1 MRPDQHKY
9 RNRKQGGGPLKRR
22 NTMSDAVIVEAV
34 RSPGGRYKRGG
45 LAATRGDEIG
55 IQVLKGLLARVP
67 QLKPEDVDD
76 VVVGCSFPE
85 AEQGVNLG
93 RIIAMGAGLP
103 ITTSGMTI
111 NRFCSSGLQAIADAT
126 AKIRAGWSDVMIA
139 GGCETMSHIPMGG
152 NTARPNPDWAFDG
165 SMPMVYVSMGVT
177 AENVAADY
185 KISREDMDKFGME
198 SNRRA
203 YEAIKAGKFKEEIIP
218 ITSYKYKVSKNGK
231 RVREK
236 FVFDT
241 DDGVRWPAKL
251 EEMAKLK
258 SPFKQGGNVTAAN
271 SSQMTDGAAFC
282 LMMTAEKAKA
292 IGIRPI
298 ARLAYFAV
306 AGCKA
311 EEMGVGP
318 AYAIPKVL
326 KMAGLTTK
334 DIDVFEI
341 NEAFAAQALYSIRAI
356 GIEDRLTAGDINPN
370 GGAIA
375 LGHPLG
381 CTGAKLTAQLLHELK
396 RRKAKRGIV
405 SMCIGG
411 GMGAAGLYEML

>member
-1 MRPDQHKY
+1 
-9 RNRKQGGGPLKRR
+9 
-22 NTMSDAVIVEAV
+22 MSDAVIVEAV

-45 LAATRGDEIG
+45 LGATRGDVIG
-55 IQVLKGLLARVP
+55 IQVMKGLLAKVP
-67 QLKPEDVDD
+67 GMKPEEVDD
-76 VVVGCSFPE
+76 VIVGCSFPE
-85 AEQGVNLG
+85 GEQGMNYG

-103 ITTSGMTI
+103 ISTSGMVV
-111 NRFCSSGLQAIADAT
+111 NRFCSSGIQAIADAT
-126 AKIRAGWSDVMIA
+126 AKVRAGWSDVIIA

-152 NTARPNPDWAFDG
+152 SIFRPNPDWAFDG
-165 SMPMVYVSMGVT
+165 SMPNVYVSMGIT
-177 AENVAADY
+177 AENVAANY
-185 KISREDMDKFGME
+185 NVSREDMDKFGLE

-203 YEAIKAGKFKEEIIP
+203 FEAIKAGKFKEEIIP
-218 ITSYKYKVSKNGK
+218 IEAFKYKILKNGK

-236 FVFDT
+236 VIFDT
-241 DDGVRWPAKL
+241 DDGVRWPAKI
-251 EEMAKLK
+251 EDMAKLK
-258 SPFKQGGNVTAAN
+258 SPFKQGGTVTAAN
-271 SSQMTDGAAFC
+271 SSQMTDGAAFA
-282 LMMTAEKAKA
+282 LLMTAEKAKELA
-292 IGIRPI
+292 LKPL
-298 ARLAYFAV
+298 ARLSHYAV

-334 DIDVFEI
+334 DIDVYEI
-341 NEAFAAQALYSIRAI
+341 NEAFASQAIYSVRAI
-356 GIEDRLTAGDINPN
+356 GIEDRYFAGDINPN

-411 GMGAAGLYEML
+411 GMGAAGIYEML

>member
-1 MRPDQHKY
+1 
-9 RNRKQGGGPLKRR
+9 
-22 NTMSDAVIVEAV
+22 MSEAVIVEAV

-45 LAATRGDEIG
+45 LADTRAEEIG

-67 QLKPEDVDD
+67 EMKPEEVDD
-76 VVVGCSFPE
+76 LIVGCSFPE
-85 AEQGVNLG
+85 GETGMNLG
-93 RIIAMGAGLP
+93 RILAMGAGLP

-111 NRFCSSGLQAIADAT
+111 NRFCSSGVQAIADAT
-126 AKIRAGWSDVMIA
+126 AKIRAGWSDVIIA

-152 NTARPNPDWAFDG
+152 SIFRPLPDWKFDG
-165 SMPMVYVSMGVT
+165 SMPNVYVSMGVT
-177 AENVAADY
+177 AENVAANY
-185 KISREDMDKFGME
+185 NITREDQDKFGVE

-218 ITSYKYKVSKNGK
+218 INAFKYKVKNGK
-231 RVREK
+231 RIRETV
-236 FVFDT
+236 VFDH
-241 DDGVRWPAKL
+241 DDGVRWPTTIEDL
-251 EEMAKLK
+251 GKLK
-258 SPFKQGGNVTAAN
+258 SPFKAGGSVTAGNA
-271 SSQMTDGAAFC
+271 SQMTDGAAFS
-282 LMMTAEKAKA
+282 LLMTAEKAKELGLKPLA
-292 IGIRPI
+292 K
-298 ARLAYFAV
+298 LAYFAV

-341 NEAFAAQALYSIRAI
+341 NEAFASQAIYSCRVV
-356 GIEDRLTAGDINPN
+356 GIEDRYWAGDINPN

-381 CTGAKLTAQLLHELK
+381 CTGAKLTAQLLHEMK
-396 RRKAKRGIV
+396 RRNAKRGIV

-411 GMGAAGLYEML
+411 GMGAAAIYEML

>member
-1 MRPDQHKY
+1 VAAAWSEKGDR
-9 RNRKQGGGPLKRR
+9 RVSRPLKRR
-22 NTMSDAVIVEAV
+22 NTMSDAVIVKAV

-55 IQVLKGLLARVP
+55 IQVLKGLLGRVP
-67 QLKPEDVDD
+67 ELRPGDVDD
-76 VVVGCSFPE
+76 VIVGCSFPE

-93 RIIAMGAGLP
+93 RIIATGAGLP
-103 ITTSGMTI
+103 VTTSGMTI
-111 NRFCSSGLQAIADAT
+111 NRFCSSGLQSIADAT
-126 AKIRAGWSDVMIA
+126 AKIRAGWSEVMIA

-177 AENVAADY
+177 AENVAAAY
-185 KISREDMDKFGME
+185 NVSSEDMDKFGME

-203 YEAIKAGKFKEEIIP
+203 YEAIKAGKFKEEIVP
-218 ITSYKYKVSKNGK
+218 ISAYRYKVLKDGK

-236 FVFDT
+236 VVFDT
-241 DDGVRWPAKL
+241 DDGVRWPTKL
-251 EEMAKLK
+251 EDMAKLK

-282 LMMTAEKAKA
+282 LLMTPEKAKA
-292 IGIRPI
+292 IGVRPI
-298 ARLAYFAV
+298 ARLAFFAV

-341 NEAFAAQALYSIRAI
+341 NEAFASQALYSIRSI
-356 GIEDRLTAGDINPN
+356 GIEDRLMAGDINPN

-411 GMGAAGLYEML
+411 GMGAAGIYEML

>member
-1 MRPDQHKY
+1 
-9 RNRKQGGGPLKRR
+9 
-22 NTMSDAVIVEAV
+22 MSDAVIVEAV
-34 RSPGGRYKRGG
+34 RSPGGRYRRGG

-55 IQVLKGLLARVP
+55 IQVMKGLLSRVP
-67 QLKPEDVDD
+67 ELKPEDVDD
-76 VVVGCSFPE
+76 VIVGCAFPE

-93 RIIAMGAGLP
+93 RVIAMGAGLP

-111 NRFCSSGLQAIADAT
+111 NRFCSSGLQSIADAT
-126 AKIRAGWSDVMIA
+126 AKIRAGWAEVMIA

-152 NTARPNPDWAFDG
+152 SIPRPSPEWAFDG
-165 SMPMVYVSMGVT
+165 TMPNVYIDMGVT
-177 AENVAADY
+177 AENVAANY
-185 KISREDMDKFGME
+185 NISREDMDKFGME

-203 YEAIKAGKFKEEIIP
+203 YEAIKAGKFKKEIVP
-218 ITSYKYKVSKNGK
+218 ITAYKYKVLQNGK

-236 FVFDT
+236 FVFDA
-241 DDGVRWPAKL
+241 DDGVRWPSNL
-251 EEMAKLK
+251 EAMAKLQ
-258 SPFKQGGNVTAAN
+258 SPFKQGGGVTAAN

-282 LMMTAEKAKA
+282 LVMTAEKAKA
-292 IGIRPI
+292 IGVKPL

-334 DIDVFEI
+334 DIDVYEI
-341 NEAFAAQALYSIRAI
+341 NEAFASQALYSIRTI
-356 GIEDRLTAGDINPN
+356 GIEDRLKAGDINPN

-381 CTGAKLTAQLLHELK
+381 CTGAKLTVHLLHELK

-411 GMGAAGLYEML
+411 GMGAAGIYEML